1 MRLEQDLHIH
11 TVFSTG
17 DGAVVPQQTVALIA
31 EVKHA
36 RITGISDHF
45 DYLTGKR
52 FEAYRDE
59 VRKYHLLLGTEV
71 DGCNWVDEAIE
82 YPFDYYVYH
91 CYNQSRDYQGA
102 EKLLSTGKPVIIAH
116 PQALDTNLNKIPTGC
131 YVEINN
137 RYVWRFD
144 WRKYYTPFVGIHNFV
159 LGSDSHQPNWL
170 NHTMAQHAANELGV
184 VNTLIF

>member
-1 MRLEQDLHIH
+1 MLEQDLHIH

-36 RITGISDHF
+36 AIIGISDHF

-52 FEAYRDE
+52 FENYRDE
-59 VRKYHLLLGTEV
+59 VRKYGLLLGTEV
-71 DGCNWVDEAIE
+71 DGANWVEEARS
-82 YPFDYYVYH
+82 YPFDYFIYH
-91 CYNQSRDYQGA
+91 CYDQYRDYQGA
-102 EKLLSTGKPVIIAH
+102 EKLLLTGKPVIIAH
-116 PQALDTNLNKIPTGC
+116 PQALETNLNKIPTHC

-137 RYVWRFD
+137 RYVWRYD
-144 WRKYYTPFVGIHNFV
+144 WRSYYKPFTGVLRFV

-170 NHTMAQHAANELGV
+170 NQTLAQHAANELGV
-184 VNTLIF
+184 ENSILF